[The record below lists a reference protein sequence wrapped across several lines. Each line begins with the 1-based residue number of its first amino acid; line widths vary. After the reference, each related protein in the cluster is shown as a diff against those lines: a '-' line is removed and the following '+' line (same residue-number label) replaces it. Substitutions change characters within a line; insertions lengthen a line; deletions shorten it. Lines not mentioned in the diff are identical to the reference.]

1 MSPNSIH
8 SQPLPKPQRSQLE
21 NTVKA
26 AREVAEKGARAAL
39 AQLAVGD
46 ARAPDYL
53 SDSHKALRRRLRAH
67 GRALGDVKAKD
78 DTQGL
83 QHLVWEVAYEHWHRM
98 LFARFLAEN
107 GLLMWEMGA
116 PVSLEDCQNLVDHE
130 HAMLEGEKL
139 GSKTQWELAGKL
151 AARMLPQVFKP
162 QSPVFE
168 LAFAPE
174 HQRELERLLAGLP
187 TEVFNASDSLG
198 WVYQFWQAKRKDEV
212 NASEVKIGADELPAV
227 TQLFTEPYMVDFLL
241 HNSLGAWWMTRH
253 PGKPCPV
260 PLTYLRTLEDGT
272 PAAGKFEGW
281 PNRLTEFKLLDP
293 CCGSGHFL
301 VAAFLL
307 LVPMRMAA
315 EGLSARDAVDAVL
328 AGNLHGL
335 ELDARCVEIA
345 VFALAL
351 AAWRFPDENGDPL
364 GVRADMPA
372 PQIACCGLKVA
383 AKPEDWMA
391 LVPDDAPNA
400 QLLGQEL
407 RLLHASFVQAP
418 LLGSLLD
425 PARSLKNDLA
435 TSSFDTL
442 RNLLGRALATER
454 PATLWGQPSE
464 LQDDSW
470 DLAFTAKGLLDA
482 ARLLDGRYH
491 LVVTNVP
498 YLARSKQLDAL
509 KDFCEAHYPEAKNDL
524 ANVFLERCLELSCDR
539 GAGVVQIVMP
549 QNWLFLTSYRKQRES
564 LLKSEQWNLLARLG
578 EGGFDSPQAAGAF
591 IILLTQTRTPA
602 AGGFKLRGVDASAS
616 KGAQEKAKLLLEATL
631 VAVNQMKLLGNPDAQ
646 VALAEI
652 PSGTLLSTYANSVQ
666 GLATADNPAFVVD
679 FWELGRVGAS
689 WVFLH
694 GPVEST
700 QAYGG
705 RSAALNWDGGV
716 GRYFRHA
723 QSLKLEGR
731 LGGWKSGFEAW
742 NKRGVSIAEMRDMP
756 ASLYDG
762 DMFDHSAHVLVPN
775 DESHLAAI
783 WAFCESG
790 ALHDAVRVTQ
800 KAIKVT
806 NHAFLKVPFDLAH
819 WQQVAAERYPN
830 GLPKPYSDDP
840 TQWLFHG
847 HPQAA
852 TDPLQV
858 AVARLTG
865 YSWPA
870 ETDTRMELADEAR
883 AWIAR
888 CEKLV
893 AHTDDDGIVCLPSV
907 RGEAP
912 AHDRLLK
919 LLIAAWETVQPGS
932 WKPTVLDKLLAD
944 ADCAGKG
951 LDVWLRDKFFE
962 QHAKRFHHR
971 PFIWHVWDGLKDG
984 FAALVNYHKLDAKNL
999 ERLIHTY
1006 LGDWIRQQEAGVR
1019 DGVDGAQTRLAAAQ
1033 DLKLRLGLILDGE
1046 PPYDIFV
1053 RWKPLAEQ
1061 PIGWDP
1067 DLNDGVRLNIRPFM
1081 TAEVLRHNKKP
1092 KLNITWDKDRGK
1104 DVESA
1109 PWFKVFGGER
1119 INDHH
1124 LTLAEKLVAK
1134 GEV

>member
-1 MSPNSIH
+1 MPTASIH
-8 SQPLPKPQRSQLE
+8 NQPLAKALRSQLE
-21 NTVKA
+21 ATVKS
-26 AREVAEKGARAAL
+26 AREMAEKGARAAL
-39 AQLAVGD
+39 VQLGVSEG
-46 ARAPDYL
+46 RVPDYL
-53 SDSHKALRRRLRAH
+53 DEPQRILRRRLRAH
-67 GRALGDVKAKD
+67 GRALGDKKASD

-107 GLLMWEMGA
+107 GLLMWEPGA
-116 PVSLEDCQNLVDHE
+116 PVSLEDCRDMVDNHPDM
-130 HAMLEGEKL
+130 AMGAK
-139 GSKTQWELAGKL
+139 SHWELAGKL

-174 HQRELERLLAGLP
+174 HQRELERLLAALP
-187 TEVFNASDSLG
+187 TDVFKASDSLG

-241 HNSLGAWWMTRH
+241 HNSLGAWWVTRH

-260 PLTYLRTLEDGT
+260 PLTYLRTLDDGT

-281 PNRLTEFKLLDP
+281 PSRLDEFKLLDP

-307 LVPMRMAA
+307 LVPMRMAT
-315 EGLSARDAVDAVL
+315 EGLSAMDAVDAVL
-328 AGNLHGL
+328 ADNLHGL

-372 PQIACCGLKVA
+372 PQVACCGLKVA

-391 LVPDDAPNA
+391 LVPDDAANA
-400 QLLGQEL
+400 AYLQQEL
-407 RLLHASFVQAP
+407 RLLHASFAQAP

-442 RNLLGRALATER
+442 RDLLGRALATER
-454 PATLWGQPSE
+454 PATLWGQASE
-464 LQDDSW
+464 WQDDSW
-470 DLAFTAKGLLDA
+470 DLALTAKGLLDA

-498 YLARSKQLDAL
+498 YLARGKQHEVL
-509 KDFCEAHYPEAKNDL
+509 KDYCESHYPQAKHDL
-524 ANVFLERCLELSCDR
+524 ANVFLERCVELSA
-539 GAGVVQIVMP
+539 AGIGGNVQVVMP
-549 QNWLFLTSYRKQRES
+549 QNWLYLGRYSVQRKE
-564 LLKSEQWNLLARLG
+564 LLRTRQLNLLARLG
-578 EGGFDSPQAAGAF
+578 AGAF
-591 IILLTQTRTPA
+591 ETISGEVVQAILLSMANCNASADSRLSGLDVSSLGSVQE
-602 AGGFKLRGVDASAS
+602 KKELLLRGSLSSVKQCEQIENPDSIISLEELSKGQLLSVFASALS
-616 KGAQEKAKLLLEATL
+616 GCSA
-631 VAVNQMKLLGNPDAQ
+631 GDA
-646 VALAEI
+646 
-652 PSGTLLSTYANSVQ
+652 PRFNRS
-666 GLATADNPAFVVD
+666 
-679 FWELGRVGAS
+679 FWEVIKTTDGVWR
-689 WVFLH
+689 FHH
-694 GPVEST
+694 GTVSST
-700 QAYGG
+700 QNFGG
-705 RSAALNWDGGV
+705 QNEVIHWENELGSMYRL
-716 GRYFRHA
+716 A
-723 QSLKLEGR
+723 QSVKHLNHAAQNWLRGKPNWGKPGVVVSQMGELPVT
-731 LGGWKSGFEAW
+731 LYSGEIYDCNACAIVPKDPL
-742 NKRGVSIAEMRDMP
+742 NLP
-756 ASLYDG
+756 AL
-762 DMFDHSAHVLVPN
+762 
-775 DESHLAAI
+775 

-790 ALHDAVRVTQ
+790 EHGRAVRKVDQ
-800 KAIKVT
+800 SLKVT
-806 NHAFLKVPFDLAH
+806 PHNLLKVSFDLAY
-819 WQQVAAERYPN
+819 WQKVAAERYPD

-847 HPQAA
+847 HPQPA

-858 AVARLTG
+858 AVARLVG
-865 YSWPA
+865 YRWPA
-870 ETDTRMELADEAR
+870 ETDTAMELADEAR
-883 AWIAR
+883 TWIAR
-888 CEKLV
+888 CEEL
-893 AHTDDDGIVCLPSV
+893 AEHTDDDGIVCLPSV

-912 AHDRLLK
+912 ADDRLLK

-932 WKPTVLDKLLAD
+932 WKPAVLDKLLAD

-951 LDVWLRDKFFE
+951 LDVWLREKFFE
-962 QHAKRFHHR
+962 QHAKRFHYR

-984 FAALVNYHKLDAKNL
+984 FAALVNYHQLDHKKL

-1006 LGDWIRQQEAGVR
+1006 LGDWIRLQEAGVR
-1019 DGVDGAQTRLAAAQ
+1019 SSVDGAPSRLAAAQ
-1033 DLKLRLGLILDGE
+1033 DLKRRLELILEGE

-1053 RWKPLAEQ
+1053 RWKKLSEQ
-1061 PIGWDP
+1061 PIGWNP

-1109 PWFKVFGGER
+1109 PWFKTFGGDR

-1124 LTLAEKLVAK
+1124 LTVSEKQRAR
-1134 GEV
+1134 GAA

>member
-1 MSPNSIH
+1 MRMTAHHN
-8 SQPLPKPQRSQLE
+8 QPLPKPLRTQLE

-26 AREVAEKGARAAL
+26 AREVAEKAAKAAL
-39 AQLAVGD
+39 AQLAVGEG
-46 ARAPDYL
+46 RVPDYL
-53 SDSHKALRRRLRAH
+53 AEDHRILRRRLRAH
-67 GRALGDVKAKD
+67 GRALGDHKFAD
-78 DTQGL
+78 DTQTL

-107 GLLMWEMGA
+107 GLLLWEPGA
-116 PVSLEDCQNLVDHE
+116 AVSLDDCEALVQEVDPAMNLG
-130 HAMLEGEKL
+130 A
-139 GSKTQWELAGKL
+139 KTQWELAGKL

-174 HQRELERLLAGLP
+174 HQRELERLLAALP
-187 TEVFNASDSLG
+187 PEVFKASDSLG

-241 HNSLGAWWMTRH
+241 HNSLGAWWVTRH
-253 PGKPCPV
+253 PGKTCPV

-272 PAAGKFEGW
+272 PAGGKFEGW
-281 PNRLTEFKLLDP
+281 PDRLGEFKLLDP

-315 EGLSARDAVDAVL
+315 EGLSAMDAVDAVL
-328 AGNLHGL
+328 ADNLHGL

-372 PQIACCGLKVA
+372 PQVACCGLKVA

-391 LVPDDAPNA
+391 LVPDDAANA
-400 QLLGQEL
+400 AYLRQEL
-407 RLLHASFVQAP
+407 CLLHASFAQAP

-442 RNLLGRALATER
+442 RDLLGRALANER
-454 PATLWGQPSE
+454 PATLWGQASE

-470 DLAFTAKGLLDA
+470 DLALTANGLVEA

-498 YLARSKQLDAL
+498 YLARGKQHDTL
-509 KDFCEAHYPEAKNDL
+509 KDYCEAHYPEAKNDL
-524 ANVFLERCLELSCDR
+524 ANVFLERCLELSRDQ

-549 QNWLFLTSYRKQRES
+549 QNWLFLTSYKKQRES
-564 LLKSEQWNLLARLG
+564 LLKSVQWNLLARLG

-591 IILLTQTRTPA
+591 IILLTQTHAPA
-602 AGGFKLRGVDASAS
+602 EEDFPLRGVDASAP
-616 KGAQEKAKLLLEATL
+616 KGAQEKSVLLREGK
-631 VAVNQMKLLGNPDAQ
+631 VVEVNQRVQLGNPDAR
-646 VALAEI
+646 I
-652 PSGTLLSTYANSVQ
+652 TLE
-666 GLATADNPAFVVD
+666 D
-679 FWELGRVGAS
+679 LGRGERLERYCDSYLGLGTCDAPHYTRNWWEIGLLPS
-689 WVFLH
+689 IWRFMQTA
-694 GPVEST
+694 PDSSNPN
-700 QAYGG
+700 GG
-705 RSAALNWDGGV
+705 RETVVCWDSAKNRVLGMSDAERKQGHNQDYRGSAAWT
-716 GRYFRHA
+716 
-723 QSLKLEGR
+723 
-731 LGGWKSGFEAW
+731 
-742 NKRGVSIAEMRDMP
+742 KRGVSIALIRNLRPTPYVGE
-756 ASLYDG
+756 L
-762 DMFDHSAHVLVPN
+762 FDKSVAVLLPRKPEHLDAIRAYV
-775 DESHLAAI
+775 ESP
-783 WAFCESG
+783 EYSE
-790 ALHDAVRVTQ
+790 AVRMIDQ
-800 KAIKVT
+800 KLMVT
-806 NHAFLKVPFDLAH
+806 NSTLAKVPFDFTH
-819 WQQVAAERYPN
+819 WQQVAAERYPT

-847 HPQAA
+847 HPQPAV
-852 TDPLQV
+852 DPLQV
-858 AVARLTG
+858 AVARLAG
-865 YSWPA
+865 YRWPA
-870 ETDTRMELADEAR
+870 ETDTVMELADEAR
-883 AWIAR
+883 TWIAR
-888 CEKLV
+888 CEQL
-893 AHTDDDGIVCLPSV
+893 AEHTDDDGIVCLPSV

-919 LLIAAWETVQPGS
+919 LLIAAWETVQPSS
-932 WKPTVLDKLLAD
+932 WKPAVLDKLLAD
-944 ADCAGKG
+944 AECAGKG

-984 FAALVNYHKLDAKNL
+984 FAALVNYHQLDAKNL

-1019 DGVDGAQTRLAAAQ
+1019 SGVDGAQTRLAAAQ
-1033 DLKLRLGLILDGE
+1033 DLKRRLELILEGE
-1046 PPYDIFV
+1046 PPHDIFV
-1053 RWKPLAEQ
+1053 RWKKLSEQ
-1061 PIGWDP
+1061 PAGWNP

-1104 DVESA
+1104 DVASA
-1109 PWFKVFGGER
+1109 PWYPVFQGDR
-1119 INDHH
+1119 VNDYHV
-1124 LTLAEKLVAK
+1124 TRAAKQAARVASS
-1134 GEV
+1134 

>member
-1 MSPNSIH
+1 MRMTAPHN
-8 SQPLPKPQRSQLE
+8 QPLPKPLRSQLE
-21 NTVKA
+21 TTVKA

-39 AQLAVGD
+39 SQLAVGEGS
-46 ARAPDYL
+46 APGYL
-53 SDSHKALRRRLRAH
+53 TDELKALRRRLRAH
-67 GRALGDVKAKD
+67 GRALGDRKAGD
-78 DTQGL
+78 DTQAL
-83 QHLVWEVAYEHWHRM
+83 QHLVWETTYEHWHRM

-107 GLLMWEMGA
+107 GLLLWEPGA
-116 PVSLEDCQNLVDHE
+116 AVSLDDCEALVQETDP
-130 HAMLEGEKL
+130 AMHL
-139 GSKTQWELAGKL
+139 GAKTKWELAGKL

-162 QSPVFE
+162 QSPVFA

-174 HQRELERLLAGLP
+174 HQREMERLLAALP
-187 TEVFNASDSLG
+187 PEVFQASDSLG

-241 HNSLGAWWMTRH
+241 HNSLGAWWVTRH
-253 PGKPCPV
+253 PGKTCPM
-260 PLTYLRTLEDGT
+260 PLTYLRTLDDGT

-281 PNRLTEFKLLDP
+281 PDRLEDFTLLDP

-315 EGLSARDAVDAVL
+315 EGLSALDAVDAVL
-328 AGNLHGL
+328 ADNLHGL

-372 PQIACCGLKVA
+372 PHVACCGLKVA
-383 AKPEDWMA
+383 ASPKDWEA
-391 LVPDDAPNA
+391 LVPDSEPHAV
-400 QLLGQEL
+400 LLRQEL
-407 RLLHASFVQAP
+407 RLLHASFAQAP

-435 TSSFDTL
+435 TSSFETL
-442 RNLLGRALATER
+442 RGLLERALATET
-454 PATLWGQPSE
+454 PTTLWGEGQA
-464 LQDDSW
+464 LQDDAW
-470 DLAFTAKGLLDA
+470 DLALTARGLMEA

-498 YLARSKQLDAL
+498 YLTRGKQHDAL
-509 KDFCEAHYPEAKNDL
+509 RDFCSDAYSRGRYDL
-524 ANVFLERCLELSCDR
+524 ASVFIERCYELAIER
-539 GAGVVQIVMP
+539 GTVCVVSP
-549 QNWLFLTSYRKQRES
+549 QNWWFLGSYEPFRKWLLLETRIRLIAALGEEAWEHFGDRGPLATLLVGTKEAPNAEAFFGLDAIRVPAIAAKIQTLRGGGLLRTSHQAQ
-564 LLKSEQWNLLARLG
+564 LKNPDARLV
-578 EGGFDSPQAAGAF
+578 
-591 IILLTQTRTPA
+591 LTEA
-602 AGGFKLRGVDASAS
+602 DLG
-616 KGAQEKAKLLLEATL
+616 AKLLNLFANSFQGITTGDNPRYIHLFWEQAIGGGAWMPLQSTGESSEHFTGSEQVFLWEAGKGSLASSSAARIQGQTVWGRGGVAIRQMRELAATL
-631 VAVNQMKLLGNPDAQ
+631 NMGHPWDMNSATV
-646 VALAEI
+646 I
-652 PSGTLLSTYANSVQ
+652 PHKPEYL
-666 GLATADNPAFVVD
+666 P
-679 FWELGRVGAS
+679 
-689 WVFLH
+689 
-694 GPVEST
+694 
-700 QAYGG
+700 
-705 RSAALNWDGGV
+705 
-716 GRYFRHA
+716 
-723 QSLKLEGR
+723 
-731 LGGWKSGFEAW
+731 
-742 NKRGVSIAEMRDMP
+742 
-756 ASLYDG
+756 
-762 DMFDHSAHVLVPN
+762 
-775 DESHLAAI
+775 AI
-783 WAFCESG
+783 WCFCSSEEFG
-790 ALHDAVRVTQ
+790 TAIRRIDQKVNVTS
-800 KAIKVT
+800 ATMV
-806 NHAFLKVPFDLAH
+806 KVPFDLSH

-830 GLPKPYSDDP
+830 GLPKPYSDHP

-847 HPQAA
+847 HPHPA

-858 AVARLTG
+858 AIARLAG
-865 YSWPA
+865 YRWPA
-870 ETDTRMELADEAR
+870 ETDAEMELSDEAR
-883 AWIAR
+883 TWITR
-888 CEKLV
+888 CDQLAE
-893 AHTDDDGIVCLPSV
+893 HTDDDGIVCLPSV

-919 LLIAAWETVQPGS
+919 LLIAARETVQPGS
-932 WKPTVLDKLLAD
+932 WKPAVLDKLLAD

-951 LDVWLRDKFFE
+951 LDVWLREKFFE

-984 FAALVNYHKLDAKNL
+984 FAALVNYHQLDHKKL

-1019 DGVDGAQTRLAAAQ
+1019 SAADGAQQRLAAAQ
-1033 DLKLRLGLILDGE
+1033 DLKRRLELILEGE

-1061 PIGWDP
+1061 PIGWNP

-1109 PWFKVFGGER
+1109 PWFKTFEGDR

-1124 LTLAEKLVAK
+1124 LTLAEKQAERAK
-1134 GEV
+1134 TRRS

>member
-1 MSPNSIH
+1 MPTASI
-8 SQPLPKPQRSQLE
+8 SNQPLAKPLRSQLE
-21 NTVKA
+21 NTVKS
-26 AREVAEKGARAAL
+26 ARDVAEKAAL
-39 AQLAVGD
+39 SALQQMATSE
-46 ARAPDYL
+46 AKAPDYL
-53 SDSHKALRRRLRAH
+53 SDDLKALRRRLRAH

-107 GLLMWEMGA
+107 GLLMWELGA

-130 HAMLEGEKL
+130 QAMLEGEKL
-139 GSKTQWELAGKL
+139 GAKTQWELAGKL

-174 HQRELERLLAGLP
+174 HQRELERLLAALP
-187 TEVFNASDSLG
+187 PEVFKASDSLG

-241 HNSLGAWWMTRH
+241 HNSLGAWWVTRH
-253 PGKPCPV
+253 PGKTCPV
-260 PLTYLRTLEDGT
+260 PLTYLRTLDDGT

-281 PNRLTEFKLLDP
+281 PNRLGEFKLLDP

-315 EGLSARDAVDAVL
+315 EGLSAMDAVDAVL
-328 AGNLHGL
+328 TDNLHGL

-364 GVRADMPA
+364 GVRTNMPV
-372 PQIACCGLKVA
+372 PQVACCGLKVA

-391 LVPDDAPNA
+391 LVPDDAANA
-400 QLLGQEL
+400 AYLRQEL
-407 RLLHASFVQAP
+407 RLLHASFAQAP

-442 RNLLGRALATER
+442 RELLGRALATER
-454 PATLWGQPSE
+454 PATLWGQASE

-470 DLAFTAKGLLDA
+470 DLALTAKGLLDA

-498 YLARSKQLDAL
+498 YLARGKHHDIL
-509 KDFCEAHYPEAKNDL
+509 KDYCEAHYPEAKNDL
-524 ANVFLERCLELSCDR
+524 ANVFLERCLELSWDQGI
-539 GAGVVQIVMP
+539 GAVQIVMP
-549 QNWLFLTSYRKQRES
+549 QNWLTQSTYRAQRED
-564 LLKSEQWNLLARLG
+564 LLERVTWNLLARLG
-578 EGGFDSPQAAGAF
+578 PGAF
-591 IILLTQTRTPA
+591 ETISGEVVQAILLTQTSA
-602 AGGFKLRGVDASAS
+602 APVEHTLLKGVDVSEVAGAFGKSEAMRTVPLSSVKQKAQRSNPDS
-616 KGAQEKAKLLLEATL
+616 KVLLDALYEAPLLATL
-631 VAVNQMKLLGNPDAQ
+631 ADSSEGLSSGDGDRFIFRHWELQ
-646 VALAEI
+646 VSKA
-652 PSGTLLSTYANSVQ
+652 T
-666 GLATADNPAFVVD
+666 LATWEPLQEAPTEHQPYSGLSNIVRWERGEGPLATFSQARIQGQLGWERHGVLVSEMKSLWACLHIGYKHYKTAGVVIPTGSVSREALFAFCTSDDYLKRVRQVD
-679 FWELGRVGAS
+679 TSLKVAPKSLVRVPFEVEKWERLGR
-689 WVFLH
+689 
-694 GPVEST
+694 
-700 QAYGG
+700 
-705 RSAALNWDGGV
+705 
-716 GRYFRHA
+716 
-723 QSLKLEGR
+723 
-731 LGGWKSGFEAW
+731 
-742 NKRGVSIAEMRDMP
+742 
-756 ASLYDG
+756 
-762 DMFDHSAHVLVPN
+762 
-775 DESHLAAI
+775 
-783 WAFCESG
+783 
-790 ALHDAVRVTQ
+790 
-800 KAIKVT
+800 
-806 NHAFLKVPFDLAH
+806 
-819 WQQVAAERYPN
+819 ERFPG

-847 HPQAA
+847 HPQPA

-858 AVARLTG
+858 AVARLAG
-865 YSWPA
+865 YRWPA
-870 ETDTRMELADEAR
+870 ETVAAMELADEAR
-883 AWIAR
+883 TWIAR
-888 CEKLV
+888 CEKL
-893 AHTDDDGIVCLPSV
+893 AEHTDDDGIVCLPSV

-932 WKPTVLDKLLAD
+932 WKPAVLDKLLAD
-944 ADCAGKG
+944 AECAGKG

-984 FAALVNYHKLDAKNL
+984 FAALVNYHQLDHKKL

-1019 DGVDGAQTRLAAAQ
+1019 SGVDGAPTRLAAAQ
-1033 DLKLRLGLILDGE
+1033 DLKRRLELILEGE

-1053 RWKPLAEQ
+1053 RWKKLSEQ
-1061 PIGWDP
+1061 PIGWNP

-1109 PWFKVFGGER
+1109 PWFKVFKGDR

-1124 LTLAEKLVAK
+1124 LTVAEKRAAR
-1134 GEV
+1134 GTA

>member
-1 MSPNSIH
+1 MTTI
-8 SQPLPKPQRSQLE
+8 PKPLRSQLE
-21 NTVKA
+21 NTIKS
-26 AREVAEKGARAAL
+26 ARDVAEKAAL
-39 AQLAVGD
+39 AALRQLAVGE
-46 ARAPDYL
+46 AKAPDYL
-53 SDSHKALRRRLRAH
+53 SDELKALRRRLRAH

-83 QHLVWEVAYEHWHRM
+83 RHLVWEVAYEHWHRM

-107 GLLMWEMGA
+107 GLLMWELGA

-130 HAMLEGEKL
+130 QAMLAREKL
-139 GSKTQWELAGKL
+139 GAKTQWELAGKL
-151 AARMLPQVFKP
+151 ATRMLPQVFKP

-187 TEVFNASDSLG
+187 AEVFKASDSLG

-241 HNSLGAWWMTRH
+241 HNSLGAWWVTRH
-253 PGKPCPV
+253 PDKPCPV

-281 PNRLTEFKLLDP
+281 PDRLDEFTLLDP

-315 EGLSARDAVDAVL
+315 EGLSAKLAVDGVL
-328 AGNLHGL
+328 ANNLHGL

-372 PQIACCGLKVA
+372 PQVACCGLKVA

-400 QLLGQEL
+400 AYLRQEL
-407 RLLHASFVQAP
+407 RLLHACFAQAP

-425 PARSLKNDLA
+425 PTRSLKKDLA
-435 TSSFDTL
+435 TPSFDTL
-442 RNLLGRALATER
+442 RNLLERALTTES
-454 PATLWGQPSE
+454 PATLWGQASE

-470 DLAFTAKGLLDA
+470 DLALTAKGLLDT
-482 ARLLDGRYH
+482 ARLLDGRYQ
-491 LVVTNVP
+491 LVATNVP
-498 YLARSKQLDAL
+498 YLSRNKQSPAL
-509 KDFCEAHYPEAKNDL
+509 KHFVEKHYADAKGDL
-524 ANVFLERCLELSCDR
+524 ANVFLERCIQLSEESS
-539 GAGVVQIVMP
+539 GVVQLVMP
-549 QNWLFLTSYRKQRES
+549 QNWLFLGRYAAQRQL
-564 LLKSEQWNLLARLG
+564 LLKSVAWKLLARLG
-578 EGGFDSPQAAGAF
+578 VGAF
-591 IILLTQTRTPA
+591 ETISGEVVNVILTTMSHRPPPSDAMLV
-602 AGGFKLRGVDASAS
+602 GLDASDAQTV
-616 KGAQEKAKLLLEATL
+616 QEKRSALCSGPLNLSRQLRQLKNPDGRISITEEHGQ
-631 VAVNQMKLLGNPDAQ
+631 VSLLGEFAISMRGIVSGDGERWIRCFWEQ
-646 VALAEI
+646 ILYSSGWRYEQSV
-652 PSGTLLSTYANSVQ
+652 PSSTSFFS
-666 GLATADNPAFVVD
+666 GKEHVVD
-679 FWELGRVGAS
+679 WRSGGDGMLRPGTEN
-689 WVFLH
+689 
-694 GPVEST
+694 
-700 QAYGG
+700 QAYGRRG
-705 RSAALNWDGGV
+705 IALGQIGA
-716 GRYFRHA
+716 FPA
-723 QSLKLEGR
+723 TLF
-731 LGGWKSGFEAW
+731 SG
-742 NKRGVSIAEMRDMP
+742 
-756 ASLYDG
+756 SLYDNNTG
-762 DMFDHSAHVLVPN
+762 VIVPRDEANLGAFWCFCSAPEFRAVVRQV
-775 DESHLAAI
+775 DQ
-783 WAFCESG
+783 
-790 ALHDAVRVTQ
+790 AL
-800 KAIKVT
+800 KVT
-806 NHAFLKVPFDLAH
+806 NATFLKVPFDLAH
-819 WQQVAAERYPN
+819 WQQIAAERYPN
-830 GLPKPYSDDP
+830 GLPKPYSDAP

-847 HPQAA
+847 HPQPT

-858 AVARLTG
+858 AVARLAG
-865 YSWPA
+865 YRWPA
-870 ETDTRMELADEAR
+870 ETDTAMELADEAR
-883 AWIAR
+883 TWIAR
-888 CEKLV
+888 CDKLTEHV
-893 AHTDDDGIVCLPSV
+893 DDDGILCLPSV
-907 RGEAP
+907 RGEEP
-912 AHDRLLK
+912 AHERLLK
-919 LLIAAWETVQPGS
+919 LLIAAWETMQSGS
-932 WKPTVLDKLLAD
+932 WKPGVLDKLLLE

-962 QHAKRFHHR
+962 QHARRFHHR

-984 FAALVNYHKLDAKNL
+984 FAALVNYHQLDHKKL

-1006 LGDWIRQQEAGVR
+1006 LGDWIRQQESGVR
-1019 DGVDGAQTRLAAAQ
+1019 SGADGAQQRLAAAQ
-1033 DLKLRLGLILDGE
+1033 DLKRRLELILDGE

-1061 PIGWDP
+1061 PIGWNP

-1109 PWFKVFGGER
+1109 PWFHTFKGER
-1119 INDHH
+1119 INSHH
-1124 LTLAEKLVAK
+1124 LTVAQKKAARQAE
-1134 GEV
+1134 GGSN